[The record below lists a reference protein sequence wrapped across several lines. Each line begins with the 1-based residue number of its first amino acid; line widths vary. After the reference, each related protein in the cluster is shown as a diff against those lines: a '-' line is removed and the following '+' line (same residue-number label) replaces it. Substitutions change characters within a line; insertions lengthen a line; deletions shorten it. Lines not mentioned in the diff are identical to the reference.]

1 MKIDIK
7 IQSITDVITNSSS
20 SVYTI
25 YYQSDKNTI
34 KHIFNTIL
42 SLNSDL
48 TFDDLFEI
56 KMQLDYDSVE
66 YFYNHSEYDKIF
78 KDIDDFINYL
88 ESLTDE
94 DLYKY
99 EREFI
104 ELTCHYDYPPV
115 FYDGFK
121 ITIKPGIEKTEKLEK
136 IIRVLEDLDIFE
148 HENYYN

>member
-1 MKIDIK
+1 MKVDIK

-66 YFYNHSEYDKIF
+66 YFYNHSKYDKIF

-104 ELTCHYDYPPV
+104 ELSCPP
-115 FYDGFK
+115 
-121 ITIKPGIEKTEKLEK
+121 IRLGI
-136 IIRVLEDLDIFE
+136 I
-148 HENYYN
+148 

>member
-1 MKIDIK
+1 MDIK

-34 KHIFNTIL
+34 KHIFDTIL

-48 TFDDLFEI
+48 TFDDLFRI
-56 KMQLDYDSVE
+56 KMTLDYDSVE
-66 YFYNHSEYDKIF
+66 YFYNHSKYSETFTDV
-78 KDIDDFINYL
+78 DDFINYL

-94 DLYKY
+94 DLCKY
-99 EREFI
+99 EHEFRE
-104 ELTCHYDYPPV
+104 LYYKYDYPPI

-121 ITIKPGIEKTEKLEK
+121 ITVKPGVEKTEKLEK
-136 IIRVLEDLDIFE
+136 IIRVLEDLDIFD

>member
-1 MKIDIK
+1 MNIK

-25 YYQSDKNTI
+25 YYQSDKNSV

-56 KMQLDYDSVE
+56 KMKLDYDSVE
-66 YFYNHSEYDKIF
+66 YLYDHSKYYETF
-78 KDIDDFINYL
+78 KDVDDFINYL
-88 ESLTDE
+88 ESLIDK
-94 DLYKY
+94 DLHKY
-99 EREFI
+99 EHEFM
-104 ELTCHYDYPPV
+104 ELSCQHDHLPI
-115 FYDGFK
+115 FYEGFK

-136 IIRVLEDLDIFE
+136 IIRVLEDLDIFD
-148 HENYYN
+148 HEIYYN

>member
-1 MKIDIK
+1 MNIK

-56 KMQLDYDSVE
+56 KMRLNYDAIE
-66 YFYNHSEYDKIF
+66 YFYDHSEYNKTF
-78 KDIDDFINYL
+78 KDSDDFINYL
-88 ESLTDE
+88 ESLIDE
-94 DLYKY
+94 NLYKY

-104 ELTCHYDYPPV
+104 ELTYHYEYPPV
-115 FYDGFK
+115 FYEGFK
-121 ITIKPGIEKTEKLEK
+121 ITIKPGVEKTEKLEK
-136 IIRVLEDLDIFE
+136 IICVLEDLDIFD
-148 HENYYN
+148 HETYYN